1 MIRHRHSA
9 IVLLFAT
16 GLAGHAQA
24 SSVESEPT
32 RAEARVSEGV
42 EASPARTQHWDL
54 SDAEWEQYD
63 SIMEGP
69 RGLWTPDLDPIWVLG
84 IHAET
89 ERERRYYA
97 ELAVEQE
104 RERVAGELAFQHAYD
119 AAWDRLYPDRV
130 LIESRDRSGDAS
142 SSAPRISEPTTPSL
156 ADLHADDRV
165 VLVAARDCEPCAEI
179 LGRAVDRLQDG
190 AQWRLDVF
198 LTDTDA
204 DQEVRRWA
212 AENAIPIDMVR
223 AGRITLNHDDGTLAD
238 HDTPSLL
245 RQSGQRWQ
253 PVLP

>member
-1 MIRHRHSA
+1 MTRPRYSVIA
-9 IVLLFAT
+9 LLVTA
-16 GLAGHAQA
+16 GLSGAVQA
-24 SSVESEPT
+24 SSVESDAT
-32 RAEARVSEGV
+32 RAEARASEGV
-42 EASPARTQHWDL
+42 ETAPARTQHWDL
-54 SDAEWEQYD
+54 SDAEWERYD
-63 SIMEGP
+63 AIMEGP
-69 RGLWTPDLDPIWVLG
+69 RGLWSPDLDPIWVLG

-104 RERVAGELAFQHAYD
+104 RDRVTGELAFQHAYD

-130 LIESRDRSGDAS
+130 LIEPRDRSG
-142 SSAPRISEPTTPSL
+142 SATGATPRMSEPSTPTL
-156 ADLHADDRV
+156 DDLRADDRV
-165 VLVAARDCEPCAEI
+165 VLVAARDCNRCGDI
-179 LGRAVDRLQDG
+179 LERAVERLQDG

-212 AENAIPIDMVR
+212 AENAVPIDLVR